1 MSRQV
6 FPRLD
11 VAEATDVG
19 LRRERNEDSLRVIIP
34 LPNTPQIAQG
44 ALFLVAD
51 GMGGLGGG
59 AVASQSAVEELIR
72 CYYNPTPDP
81 IPSSDRLQQALES
94 ANGYVREQAAR
105 IGLRRIGTTVTG
117 LVLTADEQALIFNIG
132 DSRVYHLR
140 NGLIEQVTRDHSVMA
155 LQIESGLITEEQAR
169 LSRNC
174 NITAFIGQPTPLD
187 ACVQPIPV
195 HRGDMFVICS
205 DGLWSLMEPYE
216 IYQQVRHVPA
226 QQGVERL
233 VELALQ
239 RGAPDNVT
247 VIIVRLGQPPRRYFW
262 QPRP

>member
-19 LRRERNEDSLRVIIP
+19 LRRERNEDSLSVIIP
-34 LPNTPQIAQG
+34 PPNTPQIAQG

-59 AVASQSAVEELIR
+59 ALASQSAVEELIR
-72 CYYNPTPDP
+72 CYYSPTPDHAP
-81 IPSSDRLQQALES
+81 VQDRLQQALEA
-94 ANGYVREQAAR
+94 ANGHVRNQAAR
-105 IGLRRIGTTVTG
+105 IGLRRIGTTMTG
-117 LVLTADEQALIFNIG
+117 LVLTADEQALVFNIG

-140 NGLIEQVTRDHSVMA
+140 NGLIEQITRDHSVMA

-187 ACVQPIPV
+187 SCVQPIPV
-195 HRGDMFVICS
+195 HRGDVFVVCS
-205 DGLWSLMEPYE
+205 DGLWSVMETHE
-216 IYQQVRHVPA
+216 IYQLVHQVPA

-233 VELALQ
+233 VQLALQ
-239 RGAPDNVT
+239 RGAPDNVS
-247 VIIVRLGQPPRRYFW
+247 VIVVRVGNPPRRRFW
-262 QPRP
+262 MPHP